1 MTSTIRD
8 QVGVM
13 AIIDQVRHQQSAH
26 DEYLSLNAQK
36 ETVRQR
42 VADYYTSQG
51 ITVSDAVIDEG
62 IKAWFADRFK
72 APVYDNNFIVNAYLA
87 RPRIKTYLAKWFKA
101 ATSATA
107 VVSFCVALVVWFLV
121 NNFQGHVYRSWQA
134 KHQGEVQ
141 EAKDLG
147 VWFDDHLPRTPL
159 VRNAAIDAVASEHL
173 FLLMKTRLEA
183 DALSKRAA
191 AIEAELQKG
200 GADGE
205 YESPILKFHEDLEA
219 LKLTKS
225 LLEKASKDISN
236 MEATSKYLN
245 QIEVF
250 NRTLVEEHP
259 MVAAAT
265 QELKTLLNTPGS
277 KWDDI
282 NKAEVLLKERSM
294 MAGTVKQRLATLDAK
309 KAHLLSFKLPA
320 EDIELVNYLYDDY
333 VSRIQSLEIREIT
346 ETNTT
351 KHFDHLAK
359 IVGTRLELRVNPDGT
374 GKTGV
379 ERTFD
384 GSGGKAWYI
393 IASAVT
399 AGTDTVE
406 MFLKNR
412 ENGLFIE
419 AAKFGVKVSQDK
431 YKSVGQDKKDDGV
444 VSDSL
449 LAIKPAG
456 SLHFNPED
464 GVEIDF
470 ITNW

>member
-42 VADYYTSQG
+42 VTDYYTSQG

-62 IKAWFADRFK
+62 IKKWFSDRFK
-72 APVYDNNFIVNAYLA
+72 APVYDNNVIVNAYLA
-87 RPRIKTYLAKWFKA
+87 RPRIKTHLTKWFKA

-107 VVSFCVALVVWFLV
+107 VFSICVALVVWFLV
-121 NNFQGHVYRSWQA
+121 NNFQGYVYRSFLA
-134 KHQGEVQ
+134 KHQDEIR
-141 EAKDLG
+141 ETTELG
-147 VWFDDHLPRTPL
+147 VWFSDHLPRTPL
-159 VRNAAIDAVASEHL
+159 VRNPAIDAVASEHL

-183 DALSKRAA
+183 DALNKRAA
-191 AIEAELQKG
+191 AIEIELQKV
-200 GADGE
+200 GADGD
-205 YESPILKFHEDLEA
+205 YESPILKFHEDFEA
-219 LKLTKS
+219 LKLAKS

-236 MEATSKYLN
+236 MEAASKYLN
-245 QIEVF
+245 QFEVINQSLIEDQP
-250 NRTLVEEHP
+250 LV
-259 MVAAAT
+259 ASAT
-265 QELKTLLNTPGS
+265 KELKTLLNTPGS
-277 KWDDI
+277 KWAQI
-282 NKAEVLLKERSM
+282 SKAEVLLKERSM
-294 MAGTVKQRLATLDAK
+294 MAGTVKQRLAALDAK

-320 EDIELVNYLYDDY
+320 ADIELVNHLYDAY
-333 VSRIQSLEIREIT
+333 VTRIESLEST
-346 ETNTT
+346 ETNST
-351 KHFDHLAK
+351 KHFDYLAK
-359 IVGTRLELRVNPDGT
+359 IVGTRLELRVNPDGI

-393 IASAVT
+393 IASALT
-399 AGTDTVE
+399 GGTDTVE

-412 ENGLFIE
+412 ETGQFTE

-431 YKSVGQDKKDDGV
+431 YKSVGMDKKDDGV
-444 VSDSL
+444 VTDSL

-456 SLHFNPED
+456 SLHFNPEA

>member
-42 VADYYTSQG
+42 VTDYYTSQG

-62 IKAWFADRFK
+62 IKEWFSDRFK

-87 RPRIKTYLAKWFKA
+87 RPRIKTHLTKWFKA

-107 VVSFCVALVVWFLV
+107 VVSICVALVVWFLV
-121 NNFQGHVYRSWQA
+121 NNFQGHVYRSWLA
-134 KHQGEVQ
+134 KHQDEIR
-141 EAKDLG
+141 ETTELG
-147 VWFDDHLPRTPL
+147 VWFSDHLPRTPL

-183 DALSKRAA
+183 DALQKRAA
-191 AIEAELQKG
+191 AIDAELQKV
-200 GADGE
+200 GADGD

-219 LKLTKS
+219 LKLAKS
-225 LLEKASKDISN
+225 VLEKASKDISN
-236 MEATSKYLN
+236 MESASKYLN
-245 QIEVF
+245 QFEVINRSLIEDQP
-250 NRTLVEEHP
+250 LV
-259 MVAAAT
+259 ATAT

-277 KWDDI
+277 KWSEI
-282 NKAEVLLKERSM
+282 SKAEVLLKERSM
-294 MAGTVKQRLATLDAK
+294 MAGTVKQRLAALDAK

-320 EDIELVNYLYDDY
+320 ADIELVNHLYADY
-333 VSRIQSLEIREIT
+333 VTRIQSLET
-346 ETNTT
+346 SETNTT

-359 IVGTRLELRVNPDGT
+359 IVGTRLELRVNPDGI

-379 ERTFD
+379 ERTFE
-384 GSGGKAWYI
+384 GSGGKSWYI

-399 AGTDTVE
+399 GGTDTVE

-412 ENGLFIE
+412 ETGQFTE
-419 AAKFGVKVSQDK
+419 ASKFGVKVSQDK

-444 VSDSL
+444 VTDSL

-456 SLHFNPED
+456 SLHFSPEA